1 MHGFAVDETFGAR
14 YAPPLLERGDFN
26 VLTVNWP
33 TLAKWTNY
41 FVAAQNSVRVGDYAG
56 ELVRTQQFL

>member
-56 ELVRTQQFL
+56 ELVRKTVFL